1 MSQLIPF
8 QFDGASIRVVE
19 IDGEPWFVGKDVCEA
34 LGYADPTNAM
44 KQHCREGV
52 VKRHPLHTAGGV
64 QEVRVLNEANVLRLI
79 INSRLPA
86 AERFEAWVFEEVLP
100 MIRRTGSYAAPGTLA
115 ALPAPTQDRVSAI
128 LLIGEAIAKV
138 PGVKAGIAAAATLN
152 CIRENTGIEVE
163 TLRRALPAAEDPACS
178 HNATQLGKLQGISGK
193 AMNRRLL
200 EHGMQFKNDRGD
212 WELTTIGQKWGEAIP
227 FARHGH
233 AGYQILWNPAVLDW
247 MRKAA

>member
-8 QFDGASIRVVE
+8 QFDGAGIRVVE

-34 LGYADPTNAM
+34 LGYADATNAM

-52 VKRHPLHTAGGV
+52 VKRHPLQTLGGM
-64 QEVRVLNEANVLRLI
+64 QEMRVLNEANVLRLI

-100 MIRRTGSYAAPGTLA
+100 TIRRTGSYGGPGTLA
-115 ALPAPTQDRVSAI
+115 ALPSPTQDRVSAI
-128 LLIGEAIAKV
+128 LLLGDAIARV
-138 PGVKAGIAAAATLN
+138 PGVKPGIAAAATLA
-152 CIRENTGIEVE
+152 CVHENTGIQVE
-163 TLRRALPAAEDPACS
+163 TLRRALPAAEEPICN

-200 EHGMQFKNDRGD
+200 EHGLQFKNDRGD
-212 WELTTIGQKWGEAIP
+212 WELTTVGQKWGEAIP
-227 FARHGH
+227 YSRHGH
-233 AGYQILWNPAVLDW
+233 AGYQILWNPEVLGAL
-247 MRKAA
+247 MKAA